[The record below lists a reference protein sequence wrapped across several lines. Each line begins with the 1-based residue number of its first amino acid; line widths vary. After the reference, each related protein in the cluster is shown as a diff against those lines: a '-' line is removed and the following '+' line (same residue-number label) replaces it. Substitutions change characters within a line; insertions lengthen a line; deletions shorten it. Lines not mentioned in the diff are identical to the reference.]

1 VLIACLMAAL
11 LTSCAL
17 SGEGT
22 ECSAFRPIYV
32 SKADQFSDATARQ
45 ILAHN
50 EAWKSLC
57 QR

>member
-11 LTSCAL
+11 LTSCATN
-17 SGEGT
+17 GRV

-32 SKADQFSDATARQ
+32 SKSDQFSDATARQ